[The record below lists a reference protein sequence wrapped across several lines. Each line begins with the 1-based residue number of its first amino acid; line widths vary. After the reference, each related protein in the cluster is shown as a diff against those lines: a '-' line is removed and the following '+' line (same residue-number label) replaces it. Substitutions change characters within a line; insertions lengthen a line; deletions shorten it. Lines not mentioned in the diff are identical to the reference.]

1 MLTGGQVSRAVGL
14 SEENFGGLGHA
25 RVGQQVVTA
34 FNLGQEGSSPQEV
47 VKVSDLLALAHYCYL
62 GLAVVNPVAERPASL
77 WILGD
82 TIDDP
87 EGPTPVAPPQRCPTR
102 PLNPGRLGGVLE
114 PVALDDIGFP
124 VPASGRRHG
133 PQTALAGRFDH
144 FTAYVQA
151 I

>member
-1 MLTGGQVSRAVGL
+1 MRGQVSWAVRL
-14 SEENFGGLGHA
+14 SEENFGGPDHA

-47 VKVSDLLALAHYCYL
+47 VKVPDLLALAHYCYL
-62 GLAVVNPVAERPASL
+62 GLAVVNPVAERSTSL

-82 TIDDP
+82 AIDDP

-102 PLNPGRLGGVLE
+102 SLNSGRPGGVLE
-114 PVALDDIGFP
+114 LVARDDVGFP
-124 VPASGRRHG
+124 VPASGRLHG
-133 PQTALAGRFDH
+133 PQAALAGGFDH
-144 FTAYVQA
+144 FTTYVQT